1 MGAPG
6 LVQGLRKLDLN
17 GKSLSLKVLIG
28 MIGGNSLGGNNG
40 NFTGLGSTNMSSTY
54 GTGQFK

>member
-6 LVQGLRKLDLN
+6 LVQGLRKLDLI
-17 GKSLSLKVLIG
+17 GKHFSLKVLIG
-28 MIGGNSLGGNNG
+28 MLGGNSLGGNNG

>member
-17 GKSLSLKVLIG
+17 GKNFSLKVLIG
-28 MIGGNSLGGNNG
+28 MLGGNSLGGNNG